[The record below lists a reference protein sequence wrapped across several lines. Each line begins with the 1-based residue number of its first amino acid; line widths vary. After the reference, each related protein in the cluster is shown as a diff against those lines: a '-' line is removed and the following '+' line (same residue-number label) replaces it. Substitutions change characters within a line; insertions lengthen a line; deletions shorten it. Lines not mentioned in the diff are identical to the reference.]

1 MNLKPHLKLE
11 IHHHIKLHAE
21 IKELKNHILLFKK

>member
-11 IHHHIKLHAE
+11 IHHIKLHAE